1 MYKTGNYP
9 PFPLHRHYHKNIQTQ
24 KETQLFRKNL
34 QKEVRRENCDLQ
46 RISFCRRK
54 MSISPSF
61 SETGRFS
68 GRRMPEKSNFS
79 HTCSLL
85 SQYLKEKG
93 TFGDLSLGMTCN
105 PQGKG
110 IFVSFPSHRWKSV
123 VFCHFLEKDLC
134 RSCLVEPYV
143 LFSCG
148 THLRFYLQCV
158 LS

>member
-1 MYKTGNYP
+1 
-9 PFPLHRHYHKNIQTQ
+9 
-24 KETQLFRKNL
+24 
-34 QKEVRRENCDLQ
+34 
-46 RISFCRRK
+46 

-105 PQGKG
+105 PKG
-110 IFVSFPSHRWKSV
+110 EGILLAFSSHPWKSV
-123 VFCHFLEKDLC
+123 VFAHFFDIFKRRICVDLALLDQMFC
-134 RSCLVEPYV
+134 FLVELISDFTV
-143 LFSCG
+143 N
-148 THLRFYLQCV
+148 V
-158 LS
+158 